1 MLAFVRGVRFLR
13 PVRLLVCGRS
23 ATAGASVA
31 AIRCVFTV
39 GRVLCFHLSSC
50 LRRAR
55 AHTHTRVCCQ
65 VSVSSGAT
73 DTVVSATS
81 SFPVSLTSLF
91 SRLVFMIMII
101 IVIIMIFFRIFVTLL
116 ILLLQ
121 LILQQHSNTP
131 VVLKINVFCL
141 YFFLL

>member
-23 ATAGASVA
+23 ATAGASGA

-101 IVIIMIFFRIFVTLL
+101 IVIIMIFCNIAHIVAPANFAAAFKYSRCFKNKC
-116 ILLLQ
+116 ILSL
-121 LILQQHSNTP
+121 
-131 VVLKINVFCL
+131 
-141 YFFLL
+141 FFSSYS